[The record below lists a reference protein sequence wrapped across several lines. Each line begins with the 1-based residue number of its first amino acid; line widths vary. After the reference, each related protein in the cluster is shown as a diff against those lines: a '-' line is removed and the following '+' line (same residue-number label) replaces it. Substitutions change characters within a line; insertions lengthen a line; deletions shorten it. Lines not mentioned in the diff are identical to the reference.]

1 MKDYLS
7 TIDEVLESSGYL
19 TNTMLCA
26 VIGIE
31 ETNVQLMQVA
41 GRNFIYLLCD
51 KGEVI
56 YAGRTRNLYARM
68 LFHKMYKEFTDIILL
83 EYSADEIP
91 AVEKQIVK
99 LLKPKLNRCWVHY
112 GT

>member
-7 TIDEVLESSGYL
+7 TTEEILQSSGYL
-19 TNTMLCA
+19 TNTLLCA
-26 VIGIE
+26 VIEISE
-31 ETNVQLMQVA
+31 ANVKLMQVA

-51 KGEVI
+51 KDEVV

-68 LFHKMYKEFTDIILL
+68 IFHKMYKKFTDVILL
-83 EYSADEIP
+83 EYSTDDISDA
-91 AVEKQIVK
+91 EKKIVK
-99 LLKPKLNRCWVHY
+99 LLKPTLNRCWVHY